1 MNRRD
6 FIKAGSSVFF
16 IAAAPRVFGLG
27 APSSRVRL
35 AIVGCHAKGRGIQV
49 MKAALKVPGVVIAWV
64 CDVDSRAREFAA
76 DFVFKAT
83 GVKPKMEKDL
93 RKVLEDKELDG
104 IISETP
110 DHFHAYSAV
119 LAMKAGKAVYVEK
132 PCCFC
137 PAEGQILMR
146 VAKETG
152 QVLQVGS
159 QRRASRTYATVL
171 DWLGKT
177 GAIGAMRYAKA
188 WYFSDRAS
196 IGTGKKAAVPD
207 WLDWDLWQGPAP
219 REDFR
224 DNIVHYNWH
233 WFRKWGTSEMG
244 NNAPH
249 FIDVSRWALGIDT
262 FPETVQCAGG
272 QYFPK
277 GGDFQ
282 WPDVFNASFRYPCG
296 KFITFELA
304 CHGRSRG
311 LMEAQTGALVY
322 AEKGSVFF
330 GPADNAVVMDPSG
343 KTIKEWVAGGVEKT
357 ETISLTNP
365 TAGLDVLHMT
375 KFVECVR
382 AKDVKTNAPADEG
395 VKSSVLP
402 LLANIALDCGETLH
416 IDPLTCAPTSKVGA
430 DKWAR
435 EYEKGWELV

>member
-35 AIVGCHAKGRGIQV
+35 AIVGCHEKGRGFAV
-49 MKAALKVPGVVIAWV
+49 MKAALKVPGVEIAWV
-64 CDVDSRAREFAA
+64 CDVDRRAREFAA
-76 DFVFKAT
+76 DYVFKET

-93 RKVLEDKELDG
+93 RKVVEDKELDG

-159 QRRASRTYATVL
+159 QRRASRTYRIVL
-171 DWLGKT
+171 DWLRQT
-177 GAIGAMRYAKA
+177 NAIGAMRWAKA

-196 IGTGKKAAVPD
+196 IGTGKKVAVPE

-262 FPETVQCAGG
+262 FPETVQCSGG
-272 QYFPK
+272 SYFPK

-282 WPDVFNASFRYPCG
+282 WPDVFNSSFRYPCG
-296 KFITFELA
+296 KFITFELG

-311 LMEAQTGALVY
+311 LMGAQTGALVY

-330 GPADNAVVMDPSG
+330 GPSDNAVVMDPAG
-343 KTIKEWVAGGVEKT
+343 KVVKEWLAGGVEKT

-365 TAGLDVLHMT
+365 TAELDVLHMT
-375 KFVECVR
+375 KFVECIR